1 MKEHEIV
8 WLMDSL
14 KQLRADMKVKQAEHE
29 TEMQDPNINIWGQMG
44 SLEAQYEIALISL
57 NAIIS
62 VAEMSD
68 EEVSEAVLAHK

>member
-29 TEMQDPNINIWGQMG
+29 TEMKDPNINIWGQMG

>member
-57 NAIIS
+57 NAIIT

>member
-1 MKEHEIV
+1 
-8 WLMDSL
+8 MDSL

-57 NAIIS
+57 NAIIT
-62 VAEMSD
+62 VAEMSN

>member
-57 NAIIS
+57 NAIIT
-62 VAEMSD
+62 VAEMSN

>member
-1 MKEHEIV
+1 MKENNIV

-57 NAIIS
+57 NAIIT
-62 VAEMSD
+62 VAEMSN